1 MREVK
6 LTVVIAKPAAEVF
19 EFAINPANT
28 PKWLDFI
35 SVEETSEWPIKVGTT
50 YRNKG
55 TTDSWN
61 EYVVSDFKDGEL
73 FVLSQKDGD
82 YHVRYTVIPIDERS
96 CKLEYY
102 EWSDTSN
109 LESPF
114 TQAALN
120 EFKQVIES

>member
-6 LTVVIAKPAAEVF
+6 LVITINRPAAEVF
-19 EFAINPANT
+19 AFAIDPANT

-35 SVEETSEWPIKVGTT
+35 SVEETSEWPIKIGTI

-61 EYVVSDFKDGEL
+61 EYVVSDLKESEL

-82 YHVRYTVIPIDERS
+82 YHVRYVVAPIDERS

-102 EWSDTSN
+102 EWSDAGN

-114 TQAALN
+114 TQAALDK
-120 EFKQVIES
+120 FKHVIES